1 MLLLC
6 CPLYSLELVPGKHC
20 PVEEMVK
27 TIAESIT
34 TTMSVC
40 SRDTGYSRGMGM
52 HVT

>member
-6 CPLYSLELVPGKHC
+6 CPLYSLELVPGKYC
-20 PVEEMVK
+20 PVEETVK
-27 TIAESIT
+27 TIAESI

-40 SRDTGYSRGMGM
+40 SRDTGYSREMCR

>member
-20 PVEEMVK
+20 
-27 TIAESIT
+27 AESLT

-40 SRDTGYSRGMGM
+40 SRDTGYSREMGRHM
-52 HVT
+52 T